1 MKSQKLKF
9 QEKRRHVGRP
19 RKKCSGDINYVF
31 FWQLRQ
37 RKNALNCFYKELI
50 FSDIKRHKLR
60 ENKFLVSE
68 TLFHQYSVFTVLLMA
83 FTTIKLLCN
92 FIFLLDR
99 FFFDGGLIQSPIW
112 YNICFEFSR
121 VFKCVFFIQRL
132 NAKILKKGNS

>member
-1 MKSQKLKF
+1 MFWGYKL
-9 QEKRRHVGRP
+9 R
-19 RKKCSGDINYVF
+19 F
-31 FWQLRQ
+31 FCGNSNPE
-37 RKNALNCFYKELI
+37 KNALNCFYKELI

-99 FFFDGGLIQSPIW
+99 FFFRW
-112 YNICFEFSR
+112 R
-121 VFKCVFFIQRL
+121 V
-132 NAKILKKGNS
+132 NSESELVQYMF